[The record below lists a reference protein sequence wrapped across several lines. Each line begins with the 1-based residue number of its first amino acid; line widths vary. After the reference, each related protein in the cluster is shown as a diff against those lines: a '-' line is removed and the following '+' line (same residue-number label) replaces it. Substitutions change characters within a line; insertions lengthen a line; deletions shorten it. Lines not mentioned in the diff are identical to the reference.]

1 MLRSYREL
9 TAWQKAYALSIAV
22 YRATRGFPAAE
33 RYGLSA
39 QLRRAAVSIPSNIA
53 EGYGRKTRGEYLQ
66 FLAIARGSVYE
77 LQTQLLLSTDL
88 GFLAEPD
95 AAALPAL
102 ATDVERILQALIS
115 SLERGARRNS
125 TAVER

>member
-125 TAVER
+125 TAVE

>member
-22 YRATRGFPAAE
+22 YRATRGFPATE

-88 GFLAEPD
+88 GFLAKPD
-95 AAALPAL
+95 ATALRAL
-102 ATDVERILQALIS
+102 AADVERILQALIS

-125 TAVER
+125 TAVE

>member
-39 QLRRAAVSIPSNIA
+39 QLRRTAVSIPSNIA

-125 TAVER
+125 TAVE